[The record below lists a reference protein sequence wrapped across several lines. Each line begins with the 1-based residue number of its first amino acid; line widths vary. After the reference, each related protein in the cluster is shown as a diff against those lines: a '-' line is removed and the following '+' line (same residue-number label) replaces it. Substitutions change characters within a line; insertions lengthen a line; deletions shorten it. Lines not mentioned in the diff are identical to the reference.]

1 MLKLLADEESS
12 PLVLENETGR
22 SRAVLV
28 CEHGGGLFPERL
40 GRLGLSEIDA
50 KRHFVWD
57 LGALDLARAMSGRL
71 DAPLVHQRYSRLI
84 CDCNRKTS
92 VPSFIPENAEEMQ
105 VPGNAGLTQTE
116 RAARIG
122 EIWQPFHDGL
132 AAFLDRR
139 AQTVPDTVLI
149 SVHSFTP
156 VFHGEKRSLHVGLL
170 CDRSRAM
177 SELMYSALKPSL
189 GDRIAMNQPYVMSRE
204 HDYTIPVH
212 GEDRGL
218 HCAEIELRN
227 DLLALPARI
236 EEWANKLC
244 RAIDACIAALPG
256 TRHRSEARR

>member
-1 MLKLLADEESS
+1 MKLLADEESS

-28 CEHGGGLFPERL
+28 SEHGGRLFPERL
-40 GRLGLSEIDA
+40 GRLGLSESNA
-50 KRHFVWD
+50 ERHFAWD
-57 LGALDLARAMSGRL
+57 IGALDLARAMSGRL
-71 DAPLVHQRYSRLI
+71 DAPLLHQRYSRLI

-92 VPSFIPENAEEMQ
+92 VPTFIPENAEELQ
-105 VPGNAGLTQTE
+105 VPGNAGLTEAE

-139 AQTVPDTVLI
+139 TQTVPDTVLI
-149 SVHSFTP
+149 SIHSFTP
-156 VFHGEKRSLHVGLL
+156 VFHGEKRNLHVGLL

-177 SELMYSALKPSL
+177 SDLMYSALKPSL
-189 GDRIAMNQPYVMSRE
+189 GDRIAMNEPYVMSRE

-218 HCAEIELRN
+218 HCTEIELRN
-227 DLLALPARI
+227 DLLASPARI
-236 EEWANKLC
+236 KEWSDKMSS
-244 RAIDACIAALPG
+244 AIEDCIAALSDA
-256 TRHRSEARR
+256 RHQSEVQR